1 MRVRIIESHQPLAV
15 RIVQRERIFDPVWP
29 LRAGGYA
36 FYFELHPMSTSFV
49 NHVNV
54 TVEFQQVL
62 KSVVLWDIR
71 GTSLCYHKLITV
83 RGSHCHISGGS
94 NAGR

>member
-71 GTSLCYHKLITV
+71 GHKPML
-83 RGSHCHISGGS
+83 S
-94 NAGR
+94 